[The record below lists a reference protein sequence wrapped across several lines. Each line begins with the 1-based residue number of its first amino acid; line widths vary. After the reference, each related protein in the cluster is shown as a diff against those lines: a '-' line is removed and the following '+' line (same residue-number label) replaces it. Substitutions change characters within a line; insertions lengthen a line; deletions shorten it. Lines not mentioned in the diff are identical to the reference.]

1 MTSLFEIKPYI
12 RDFVEANLDDAFENK
27 IYWLGERKNV
37 PEYPYCLL
45 NVIAENKDK
54 RTSHHQ
60 VDTKIVN
67 YSGSNN
73 YHEFREIITT
83 RYKTCT
89 ITVGIYNGWTEDT
102 TEENID
108 MDEANE
114 FAYEQID
121 FLEGSF
127 EEFSINNLF
136 SVQNISPIR
145 PLHEVVD
152 GGYMYR
158 YEFDLTIGYN
168 EPRITEKDYGQ
179 AVNAEIKESNQD
191 AINFTVTVQNN
202 DNIIVENNI
211 RS

>member
-1 MTSLFEIKPYI
+1 MTNLLKIKPYI
-12 RDFVEANLDDAFENK
+12 HDFIEDNLDVAFKNK
-27 IYWLGERKNV
+27 VYWLGERKNV
-37 PEYPYCLL
+37 PSYPYCLL

-54 RTSHHQ
+54 RTSHHSGRITEM
-60 VDTKIVN
+60 DTRKL
-67 YSGSNN
+67 
-73 YHEFREIITT
+73 ITT

-102 TEENID
+102 TEEDID
-108 MDEANE
+108 MDEAKE

-121 FLEGSF
+121 FLEGCF
-127 EEFSINNLF
+127 ENYPLNKRF

-168 EPRITEKDYGQ
+168 EWRVQEKEISQGVNTEITLDE
-179 AVNAEIKESNQD
+179 ED
-191 AINFTVTVQNN
+191 AINFTVSIQN
-202 DNIIVENNI
+202 DDSIEIETI
-211 RS
+211 

>member
-1 MTSLFEIKPYI
+1 MTNLLEIKPYI
-12 RDFVEANLDDAFENK
+12 HDFVEEHLDSSFANK
-27 IYWLGERKNV
+27 VYWLGERKNV
-37 PEYPYCLL
+37 PAYPYCLL

-60 VDTKIVN
+60 GDTKIVS

-73 YHEFREIITT
+73 YEEFREGITT

-89 ITVGIYNGWTEDT
+89 ITVGVYNGWTEEDDT
-102 TEENID
+102 D
-108 MDEANE
+108 MDVEKE
-114 FAYEQID
+114 FAYQQID
-121 FLEGSF
+121 NLEGVF
-127 EEFSINNLF
+127 EDYPINNKF

-168 EPRITEKDYGQ
+168 EIKITNKEYGKS
-179 AVNAEIKESNQD
+179 VNANIKVDNED
-191 AINFTVTVQNN
+191 AINFTITIGNN
-202 DNIIVENNI
+202 DSIEIETI
-211 RS
+211 